1 MLSLIKEKPAL
12 RDNRFIT
19 SARHALL
26 TVLIFLLSVSAFAQ
40 DAEFW
45 YEHRLKQMSL
55 DQKIG
60 QLFMVAAYTNK
71 ESRHTEEIEN
81 LIQNYHI
88 GGLIFF
94 QNDPV
99 KQAWLT
105 NYYQSLA
112 STPLMI
118 GIDGEWGLAMR
129 LQNTQRF
136 PYAITMGAIKNDS
149 LVYEAGAAIGKQCK
163 RLGIHINFAPDVDI
177 NVNMDNPIIGFRAFG
192 DNKYN
197 VARKGIAYSNGLL
210 SQNVLSCAKHFPG
223 HGDVNTDS
231 HIGLPIVDKSVAE
244 LDSLELYPFKQLIQS
259 GVPSIMVAHIHFP
272 KLDSRSNRSAS
283 LSYTIIDTLLRQHL
297 QFEGLVFTD
306 AMNMKGVASY
316 YQPGYADLEAIKA
329 GNDVLLFSENVAVA
343 FDLIKA
349 SVLNGTLSEAD
360 IDKRVLKI
368 LKWKQFAGLDHYEP
382 IITQNLLEDL
392 EGRENFTLLQT
403 MANNAVSIVKNSQQS
418 LPLKHKDKVLYLA
431 LGDLDHSEWKRLCA
445 LQHGAAYRQVAK
457 NPDNTKITSLQN
469 LAKGYDKVVISFHQP
484 KV

>member
-1 MLSLIKEKPAL
+1 MRDKSTYIHGFVLTAILWLSSVSLI
-12 RDNRFIT
+12 
-19 SARHALL
+19 
-26 TVLIFLLSVSAFAQ
+26 AQ

-71 ESRHTEEIEN
+71 DDKHISEIEN
-81 LIQNYHI
+81 LIQNYHV

-112 STPLMI
+112 ETPLMI

-136 PYAITMGAIKNDS
+136 PYALTMGAIDNDS
-149 LVYEAGAAIGKQCK
+149 LVFDMGAAIGKQCK
-163 RLGIHINFAPDVDI
+163 RLGIHINFAPDADI

-197 VARKGIAYSNGLL
+197 VANKAIAYSNGLL

-231 HIGLPIVDKSVAE
+231 HIGLPVVDKSLTE
-244 LDSLELYPFKQLIQS
+244 LDSLELYPFKQLIAS
-259 GVPSIMVAHIHFP
+259 GVPSIMVAHINFP
-272 KLDSRSNRSAS
+272 KLDNRPNRSAS
-283 LSYTIIDTLLRQHL
+283 LSTAIIDTVLRQHL
-297 QFEGLVFTD
+297 KFEGLIFTD

-329 GNDVLLFSENVAVA
+329 GNDVLLFSENVAA
-343 FDLIKA
+343 SFD
-349 SVLNGTLSEAD
+349 
-360 IDKRVLKI
+360 
-368 LKWKQFAGLDHYEP
+368 
-382 IITQNLLEDL
+382 
-392 EGRENFTLLQT
+392 
-403 MANNAVSIVKNSQQS
+403 
-418 LPLKHKDKVLYLA
+418 
-431 LGDLDHSEWKRLCA
+431 
-445 LQHGAAYRQVAK
+445 
-457 NPDNTKITSLQN
+457 
-469 LAKGYDKVVISFHQP
+469 
-484 KV
+484 